1 MMSLYVYYAL
11 CFEHVEHC
19 VCHEPISVLINIYA
33 PSLMLVELS
42 VYIYI
47 CIYIYIYI
55 YICVCVRACVCVCVR
70 VYITNTNIANTFE
83 YKKYN

>member
-33 PSLMLVELS
+33 PSLMLVEHS
-42 VYIYI
+42 VYIYM
-47 CIYIYIYI
+47 YIYIYI
-55 YICVCVRACVCVCVR
+55 YIFVCACVRVCVCVCVR